1 MKQEYDVI
9 IVGAG
14 AAGLYGALQFGE
26 DTSVLLLSKRE
37 LTLSNSSLAQ
47 GGVACVLD
55 LEHDAY
61 ELHFKDTLVAGK
73 YKNNPDA
80 VQVLVTQGPQSVLDI
95 WKKGVEFDLD
105 ENGNLKKTLEAG
117 HSRHRIVHHKDS
129 TGKEI
134 VDKLIAQVQK
144 RPNIDI
150 MENAL
155 VFSLEKSENGFFAG
169 VLTREGPR
177 MVGGRYCLLA
187 TGGIGRVYPY
197 TTNSAIATGDDITLA
212 QELGAGIRHLS
223 WVQFHPTAFAAEPDR
238 ERFLISEAVRG
249 EGAVLLNCKGERF
262 AHRYDK
268 RGELAPRD
276 VVSNAIMLESIQ
288 QGNEKFYLDITHKD
302 PDFVRSRF
310 PMIYERCLEE
320 GVDITRDLIPVFPC
334 QHYLMGGIDVDL
346 SSRTRVDRLYAAGE
360 CSHTGVHG
368 QNRLASNSLLEALT
382 FSRRAAQDIR
392 RRLQEEGKKPVGTAP
407 EIPDLS
413 GASLPHGLRTEI
425 RSILQETHFVLPN
438 PSKVP
443 AGLARV
449 QEIRKQLAQ
458 GHYAVDYDFVE
469 ARSLATVA
477 EIILKE
483 AAQNAAEEV

>member
-177 MVGGRYCLLA
+177 MVGGRY
-187 TGGIGRVYPY
+187 
-197 TTNSAIATGDDITLA
+197 
-212 QELGAGIRHLS
+212 
-223 WVQFHPTAFAAEPDR
+223 
-238 ERFLISEAVRG
+238 
-249 EGAVLLNCKGERF
+249 
-262 AHRYDK
+262 
-268 RGELAPRD
+268 
-276 VVSNAIMLESIQ
+276 
-288 QGNEKFYLDITHKD
+288 
-302 PDFVRSRF
+302 
-310 PMIYERCLEE
+310 
-320 GVDITRDLIPVFPC
+320 
-334 QHYLMGGIDVDL
+334 
-346 SSRTRVDRLYAAGE
+346 
-360 CSHTGVHG
+360 
-368 QNRLASNSLLEALT
+368 
-382 FSRRAAQDIR
+382 
-392 RRLQEEGKKPVGTAP
+392 
-407 EIPDLS
+407 
-413 GASLPHGLRTEI
+413 
-425 RSILQETHFVLPN
+425 
-438 PSKVP
+438 
-443 AGLARV
+443 
-449 QEIRKQLAQ
+449 
-458 GHYAVDYDFVE
+458 
-469 ARSLATVA
+469 
-477 EIILKE
+477 
-483 AAQNAAEEV
+483 